1 MVRGW
6 LPAGAA
12 HTAHA
17 HSEAHQT
24 SALPDSQR
32 EHRRRCPPL
41 LQEITNA
48 KLSNVNLKHLDMR
61 HLRQGSIVSMYKRNL
76 QVRHGV
82 TENSWSTTHFLDE
95 LQNVNA
101 TVAQNANTNEAAL
114 MM

>member
-12 HTAHA
+12 H
-17 HSEAHQT
+17 
-24 SALPDSQR
+24 SARAQAQRSSPNKCSPRLPAGAPSAM
-32 EHRRRCPPL
+32 PS
-41 LQEITNA
+41 
-48 KLSNVNLKHLDMR
+48 K
-61 HLRQGSIVSMYKRNL
+61 
-76 QVRHGV
+76 VRHGV